1 MMESGRTQVN
11 SRKVKQMGM
20 ANLQTKNKTFN
31 IRESG
36 KIQNLL
42 LEN

>member
-1 MMESGRTQVN
+1 MESGRTKGN
-11 SRKVKQMGM
+11 SSKVKQMEM
-20 ANLQTKNKTFN
+20 DNLQTKNKTFN

-36 KIQNLL
+36 KIRNLL